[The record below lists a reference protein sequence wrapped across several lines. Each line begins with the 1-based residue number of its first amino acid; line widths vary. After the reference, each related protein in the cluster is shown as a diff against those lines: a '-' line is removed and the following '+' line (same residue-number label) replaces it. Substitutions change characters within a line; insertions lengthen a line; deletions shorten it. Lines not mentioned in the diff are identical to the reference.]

1 MVRILRA
8 GLFERVSTEE
18 QAKFGYSIKSQIEAL
33 EEYCKNNNIKIVDH
47 YTDEGVSGGKPY
59 QKRPE
64 MKRLLED
71 VQAGKIDIILF
82 TRLDRWFRN
91 VKEYFKVQDILDD
104 HKVEWKAIWEDYDT
118 TTSNGRMAITIFLA
132 IAQAEREKTA
142 ERIKAVFESK
152 RKNKEAFFGKNATP
166 FGYIEQRDE
175 EGVMRLVKDPDIE
188 PALQDFW
195 DIAVKYNNISKAA
208 KYVNLTYGVNRS
220 RKLWYETAHK
230 EIYTGRHRGV
240 DDYCP
245 AYVDRDDWERLQK
258 RTIKQAQKN
267 RIYLFTGLLK
277 CPVCRKTFVSTYT
290 FRTKDGAKYEYKR
303 YRCKNYQVR
312 ICRNVHSVSEAKTE
326 KWLLDNIERLM
337 KDEIARVEIERAKP
351 KNKPKTNVIPA
362 LKEKLRRLDV
372 TYMAGNKTDEEY
384 INEQLDI
391 KAAIKRAEAE
401 MPEDLADRDLTFLK
415 DTLAVDFKKIYNTL
429 DQEEKRRFWRT
440 LLKEIH
446 VEGTNVVGVD
456 FN

>member
-18 QAKFGYSIKSQIEAL
+18 QARFGYSIKSQIEAL

-64 MKRLLED
+64 MKRLLDD

-104 HKVEWKAIWEDYDT
+104 RKVEWKAIWEDYDT

-152 RKNKEAFFGKNATP
+152 RKNKESFFGKAATP
-166 FGYIEQRDE
+166 FGYKEERDKD
-175 EGVMRLVKDPDIE
+175 GVMRLVKDPDIA

-195 DIAVKYNNISKAA
+195 DIAVKYNNVSKAA

-220 RKLWYETAHK
+220 KKLWYEMSHK
-230 EIYTGRHRGV
+230 EIYTGRYRGV

-245 AYVDRDDWERLQK
+245 AYVDYKDWVALKQRS
-258 RTIKQAQKN
+258 IKQAKNN

-277 CPVCRKTFVSTYT
+277 CPVCHKKFSSTYT
-290 FRTKDGAKYEYKR
+290 IQKKNGEKREYRR
-303 YRCKNYQVR
+303 YRCSDHQVR
-312 ICRNVHSVSEAKTE
+312 LCQNMHSLSELKVEA
-326 KWLLDNIERLM
+326 WLLNNIEQLM
-337 KDEIARVEIERAKP
+337 KDEIAKVEITKAKP
-351 KNKPKTNVIPA
+351 KSKPKPSVIPA
-362 LKEKLRRLDV
+362 LKEQLRRLDV
-372 TYMAGNKTDEEY
+372 MYMAGNKTDEEY
-384 INEQLDI
+384 LSEQLDI

-401 MPEDLADRDLTFLK
+401 SPEEHSNRDLTFLK
-415 DTLAVDFKKIYNTL
+415 ETLAVDIKKIYSTL

-446 VEGTNVVGVD
+446 VDGTTVVGVD

>member
-1 MVRILRA
+1 MNRVLRA

-18 QAKFGYSIKSQIEAL
+18 QARFGYSIKSQIEAL
-33 EEYCKNNNIKIVDH
+33 EEYCKSNNIKIVDH

-142 ERIKAVFESK
+142 ERIKAVFDSK
-152 RKNKEAFFGKNATP
+152 RKNKEAFFGKNSTP
-166 FGYIEQRDE
+166 FGYIEMPDE
-175 EGVMRLVKDPDIE
+175 NGVMRLVKDPDIE
-188 PALQDFW
+188 PALQAFW
-195 DIAVKYNNISKAA
+195 DVAIKYSNISKAA
-208 KYVNLTYGVNRS
+208 KHVNLTYGLNRS
-220 RKLWYETAHK
+220 RKLWYELSHK
-230 EIYTGRHRGV
+230 AIYTGVYKGV
-240 DDYCP
+240 EDYCP
-245 AYVDRDDWERLQK
+245 AYVDRKDWEALHARN
-258 RTIKQAQKN
+258 IKQAQRN

-277 CPVCRKTFVSTYT
+277 CPVCRHTFTSTYT
-290 FRTKDGAKYEYKR
+290 IQNKNGERREYRR

-312 ICRNVHSVSEAKTE
+312 ICRNVHSISELKVE
-326 KWLLDNIERLM
+326 DWLLKNIERLM
-337 KDEIARVEIERAKP
+337 KDEVAKVEVELAKP
-351 KNKPKTNVIPA
+351 KKKPKSNVIPK
-362 LKEKLRRLDV
+362 LKEQLRRLDV
-372 TYMAGNKTDEEY
+372 MYMAGNKTDEEY
-384 INEQLDI
+384 LSEQLDI

-401 MPEDLADRDLTFLK
+401 NPDDPAERDLTLIK
-415 DTLAVDFKKIYNTL
+415 ETLSVDFKKIYSEL
-429 DQEEKRRFWRT
+429 DREEKRRFWRT

-446 VEGTNVVGVD
+446 VDGTTVVGVD